1 MVKFFYVPAKNTNS
15 VCIAI
20 GFPATCNYWTIKSL
34 SSGGTPLPGEN
45 LDACAVL
52 FSSFEGIKSKLNL
65 NIMAGAKSKVIS
77 IEPTAHHDS
86 FVISATCSH
95 QLSSIRKVLSTVFKN
110 ISKIPYAS
118 YSRIIRLL
126 GEKPDKEAYNF
137 ELDKM
142 HGGLKNMSVM
152 ITGKINI
159 DKVKP
164 IAEKTATLL
173 EIFAVDGKKSKRQ
186 TGGTQ
191 EISLDEIKAS
201 NVQNA
206 ILIKKYLDA
215 SGITSHLVGTSVF
228 HQPVPMGPIK
238 NKKRIDSFVEKFLAL
253 KSEAIPQLIFIG
265 ATLGC
270 TPASLD
276 AIPKTVTKSVLS
288 SGIDKALT

>member
-1 MVKFFYVPAKNTNS
+1 
-15 VCIAI
+15 
-20 GFPATCNYWTIKSL
+20 
-34 SSGGTPLPGEN
+34 
-45 LDACAVL
+45 
-52 FSSFEGIKSKLNL
+52 
-65 NIMAGAKSKVIS
+65 
-77 IEPTAHHDS
+77 
-86 FVISATCSH
+86 
-95 QLSSIRKVLSTVFKN
+95 
-110 ISKIPYAS
+110 
-118 YSRIIRLL
+118 
-126 GEKPDKEAYNF
+126 
-137 ELDKM
+137 M